1 MKFEPK
7 TLDYNLSPYT
17 GLTRES
23 WLEAGKYMLE
33 GIFRNIDDFRKP
45 VVMPRKET
53 EITYPHLKASPE
65 TQAIQ
70 RTAEV
75 FEGLTRSF
83 FIAAPLIANLPDL
96 EICGYSMA
104 EYYKSHVLRV
114 CTKGDTLYVGT
125 YEDQQRISG
134 HTDPFRAFQQT
145 VETCALV
152 ICLWVSKAQIWDTYT
167 KEEKDVI
174 AGFLE
179 GYAHAN
185 TVPQNWRLFNM
196 LDMAFLHME
205 GYPIQKD
212 VMRDHAQ
219 AILNYYAG
227 DGWYRDGHSFDY
239 YSCWAF
245 NVYGPIWNLWYGY
258 ENEPYI
264 ARKFE
269 ENSNKL
275 METYGDF
282 FDRDG
287 WTNMWGRSNIYRN
300 AATSS
305 FDGNLMMPGG
315 KADPGRARR
324 ISSGSL
330 MQFLGREDFLYK
342 GVPTLGFYG
351 QFSPLVQGYSCAES
365 PFWLGKAF
373 LCLHL
378 PADHPFWTAKENN
391 GTWEELGEREV
402 KETCLNGPG
411 LCFSNHQANG
421 ETILRTGK
429 VVKNQGDVHGMCN
442 YSKLCYN
449 TKYPWEAAPVCE
461 EASDCGGT
469 GACEEASDCGGTGAC
484 EEASDCGGMG
494 ACEEVSDCGERSAYI
509 PSLSREKTSEKQE
522 TNDTANIKKKKDIPW
537 VESQQY
543 VLRDGTSY
551 PQGRPVPDADKK
563 GRANVTFWHGRKDG
577 ILYRRQFFDYSQET
591 ESHWIQAVNLAD
603 FAVPYGIM
611 RVDKLR
617 LHRAPVSLTLGSY
630 GFPDNGTEISE
641 KSCGAA
647 RAVIL
652 KGTDAT
658 GREKQ
663 MAMTI
668 YDGWKELNVLRSTG
682 TNPDSDKS
690 VILYAF
696 MERKKQYGGF
706 EPYVLISQ
714 VITKESHED
723 FTEEELFPIA
733 EIIYAD
739 PEGCGSYGPV
749 TLRMKN
755 GSVRTVEYEG
765 MEGCLML

>member
-1 MKFEPK
+1 MKFIPK
-7 TLDYNLSPYT
+7 TLDYELSPYT

-23 WLEAGKYMLE
+23 WLEAGIYMLE
-33 GIFRNIDDFRKP
+33 GIFSNIDDFQKP

-53 EITYPHLKASPE
+53 EITYPHLKDSEEA
-65 TQAIQ
+65 QAIQ

-83 FIAAPLIANLPDL
+83 FIAAPVMANIPDL
-96 EICGYSMA
+96 RVCGYSCT
-104 EYYKSHVLRV
+104 EYYKNQVLRV
-114 CTKGDTLYVGT
+114 CTKGDPLYVGT
-125 YEDQQRISG
+125 YEDQQQIAG
-134 HTDPFRAFQQT
+134 HKNPIQAFQQT

-152 ICLWVSKAQIWDTYT
+152 ICLWVSRKQIWDTYT

-174 AGFLE
+174 AAFLDS
-179 GYAHAN
+179 YAHAS

-205 GYPIQKD
+205 GYPIQRD
-212 VMRDHAQ
+212 IMRDHAQ
-219 AILNYYAG
+219 AILAYYAG

-264 ARKFE
+264 ARRFE
-269 ENSNKL
+269 ENSNRL

-300 AATSS
+300 AATSA
-305 FDGNLMMPGG
+305 FDGNLMMPRG

-330 MQFLGREDFLYK
+330 MQFLGREDFLYQ

-378 PADHPFWTAKENN
+378 PAEHPFWTAKENN
-391 GTWEELGEREV
+391 GTWEKLGEKEV
-402 KETCLNGPG
+402 KVTCLDGPA

-429 VVKNQGDVHGMCN
+429 VVKRPGDVHGMWN

-449 TKYPWEAAPVCE
+449 TKYPWEAEPSGMANGREDWPE
-461 EASDCGGT
+461 GLLGTADGGQGQTEAQQ
-469 GACEEASDCGGTGAC
+469 
-484 EEASDCGGMG
+484 
-494 ACEEVSDCGERSAYI
+494 
-509 PSLSREKTSEKQE
+509 REH
-522 TNDTANIKKKKDIPW
+522 ALPW
-537 VESQQY
+537 VEAQQY
-543 VLRDGTSY
+543 VLRDGPLPEGYGQPLSVAKVEASGEK
-551 PQGRPVPDADKK
+551 PASA
-563 GRANVTFWHGRKDG
+563 RANVTFWHGQRDG
-577 ILYRRQFFDYSQET
+577 VLYRRQFFGYNLET
-591 ESHWIQAVNLAD
+591 ECHWTQAINLAD
-603 FAVPYGIM
+603 FAVPYGIL
-611 RVDKLR
+611 RVDRLR
-617 LHRAPVSLTLGSY
+617 LYKAPVSLTLGSY
-630 GFPDNGTEISE
+630 GFPDNGTEIFE
-641 KSCGAA
+641 KTCGGAKA
-647 RAVIL
+647 IIL
-652 KGTDAT
+652 KGRDAT

-668 YDGWKELNVLRSTG
+668 FDGWQELSLMRSTG
-682 TNPDSDKS
+682 TNPDSEKS
-690 VILYAF
+690 LVLYAS
-696 MERKKQYGGF
+696 MERRKHYGGF

-723 FTEEELFPIA
+723 FRQEELFPV
-733 EIIYAD
+733 EEVSYTD
-739 PEGCGSYGPV
+739 PENCGSFGPV
-749 TLRMKN
+749 TLRMKD
-755 GSVRTVEYEG
+755 GSVRVVDFDGIEG
-765 MEGCLML
+765 RMEL

>member
-1 MKFEPK
+1 MRFVPK
-7 TLDYNLSPYT
+7 TLDFELSPYT

-23 WLEAGKYMLE
+23 WLEAGIYLLE
-33 GIFRNIDDFRKP
+33 GIFQNIDDFQKP

-53 EITYPHLKASPE
+53 EITYPHLKDTQEA
-65 TQAIQ
+65 QAIQ

-83 FIAAPLIANLPDL
+83 FIAAPVMANIPDL
-96 EICGYSMA
+96 WVCGYNCA
-104 EYYKSHVLRV
+104 QYYKNQVLRV
-114 CTKGDTLYVGT
+114 CTKGDPLYVGT
-125 YEDQQRISG
+125 YEDQQEIAG
-134 HTDPFRAFQQT
+134 NKDPFGAFQQT

-152 ICLWVSKAQIWDTYT
+152 ICLWVSRKQIWDTYT
-167 KEEKDVI
+167 KAEKDVI
-174 AGFLE
+174 AAFLE
-179 GYAHAN
+179 SYAHAS

-212 VMRDHAQ
+212 IMRDHAQ
-219 AILNYYAG
+219 AILAYYAG

-264 ARKFE
+264 AKRFE
-269 ENSNKL
+269 DNSNKL

-300 AATSS
+300 AATSA

-315 KADPGRARR
+315 RADPGRARR

-330 MQFLGREDFLYK
+330 MQFLGREDFLYM

-378 PADHPFWTAKENN
+378 PAEHPFWTAKESG
-391 GTWEELGEREV
+391 GTWEELGENEV
-402 KETCLNGPG
+402 KATCLDGPG
-411 LCFSNHQANG
+411 LCFTNHQANG

-429 VVKNQGDVHGMCN
+429 VVKHPGDVHGMWN

-449 TKYPWEAAPVCE
+449 TKYPWEAEPA
-461 EASDCGGT
+461 AD
-469 GACEEASDCGGTGAC
+469 
-484 EEASDCGGMG
+484 
-494 ACEEVSDCGERSAYI
+494 R
-509 PSLSREKTSEKQE
+509 
-522 TNDTANIKKKKDIPW
+522 PW
-537 VESQQY
+537 VEAQQY
-543 VLRDGTSY
+543 MLRDGLLSGGCGKTAS
-551 PQGRPVPDADKK
+551 GAEKISSETGGDASDTGKDMSGAWASEAASGEK
-563 GRANVTFWHGRKDG
+563 PASARANVTFWHGQKDG
-577 ILYRRQFFDYSQET
+577 ILYRRQFFGYNLET
-591 ESHWIQAVNLAD
+591 ECHWIQAVNLAD
-603 FAVPYGIM
+603 FAVPYGIL
-611 RVDKLR
+611 RADRLR
-617 LHRAPVSLTLGSY
+617 LYKAPVCLTLGSY
-630 GFPDNGTEISE
+630 GFPDNGTEIAE
-641 KSCGAA
+641 KTCGGAKA
-647 RAVIL
+647 IVL
-652 KGTDAT
+652 KGRDAV

-668 YDGWKELNVLRSTG
+668 FDGWQELSLVRSRG

-690 VILYAF
+690 IVLYAS
-696 MERKKQYGGF
+696 MERRKHYGGF

-714 VITKESHED
+714 IITKESHED
-723 FTEEELFPIA
+723 FREEELFPV
-733 EIIYAD
+733 EEVIYTD
-739 PEGCGSYGPV
+739 PEKCGSFGPV
-749 TLRMKN
+749 TLRMKD
-755 GSVRTVEYEG
+755 GSVRTVDFDGCEG
-765 MEGCLML
+765 RLML

>member
-7 TLDYNLSPYT
+7 NLNFKLSPYT

-23 WLEAGKYMLE
+23 WLEAGEYMLE
-33 GIFRNIDDFRKP
+33 GIFRNIDDFEKP

-65 TQAIQ
+65 TQRTQ

-83 FIAAPLIANLPDL
+83 FIAAPMIQNIPDL
-96 EICGYSMA
+96 KVCGYSMA
-104 EYYKSHVLRV
+104 DYYKNQVLRV
-114 CTKGDTLYVGT
+114 CTKGDELYVGT
-125 YEDQQRISG
+125 YADQQDITG
-134 HTDPFRAFQQT
+134 HKDPFRAFQQT

-152 ICLWVSKAQIWDTYT
+152 ICLWVSKKQIWDTYS

-174 AGFLE
+174 AAFLE
-179 GYAHAN
+179 SYAHEN

-212 VMRDHAQ
+212 IMRDHAQ

-245 NVYGPIWNLWYGY
+245 NVYAPIWNLWYGY
-258 ENEPYI
+258 ENEPYL
-264 ARKFE
+264 AKKFE

-300 AATSS
+300 AATSA
-305 FDGNLMMPGG
+305 FDGNMLLRDS
-315 KADPGRARR
+315 KADPGLARR

-391 GTWEELGEREV
+391 GTWDKLEKNQV
-402 KETCLNGPG
+402 KVTSLDGPA
-411 LCFSNHQANG
+411 LCFSNHEANG
-421 ETILRTGK
+421 ETVLRTGK
-429 VVKNQGDVHGMCN
+429 VVKQPGDEHGMWN

-449 TKYPWEAAPVCE
+449 TKYPWESAPAPEV
-461 EASDCGGT
+461 EA
-469 GACEEASDCGGTGAC
+469 
-484 EEASDCGGMG
+484 
-494 ACEEVSDCGERSAYI
+494 
-509 PSLSREKTSEKQE
+509 
-522 TNDTANIKKKKDIPW
+522 
-537 VESQQY
+537 QQY
-543 VLRDGTSY
+543 VLKDITTGQLT
-551 PQGRPVPDADKK
+551 K
-563 GRANVTFWHGRKDG
+563 ANVTFWNGQKEDV
-577 ILYRRQFFDYSQET
+577 LYRRQFFNYRLE
-591 ESHWIQAVNLAD
+591 EECHWIQAINLAD
-603 FAVPYGIM
+603 FAVPYGII

-617 LHRAPVSLTLGSY
+617 LHRCPVALTLGSY
-630 GFPDNGTEISE
+630 GFPDNGTEIIE
-641 KSCGAA
+641 ETCGNAKA
-647 RAVIL
+647 IIL
-652 KGTDAT
+652 KGRDAI

-663 MAMTI
+663 MAMTV
-668 YDGWKELNVLRSTG
+668 YDGWKDLKLLHSSG
-682 TNPDSDKS
+682 TNPDSEKS
-690 VILYAF
+690 IIIYA
-696 MERKKQYGGF
+696 ETDRRKQYGY
-706 EPYVLISQ
+706 EAYILISQ
-714 VITKESHED
+714 VITKESLED
-723 FTEEELFPIA
+723 FKEEELFPIA
-733 EIIYAD
+733 GVSYTD
-739 PEGCGSYGPV
+739 PEKCGGYGPV
-749 TLRMKN
+749 TVKLKD
-755 GSVRTVEYEG
+755 GTQKCIEFEG
-765 MEGCLML
+765 MEGKLML